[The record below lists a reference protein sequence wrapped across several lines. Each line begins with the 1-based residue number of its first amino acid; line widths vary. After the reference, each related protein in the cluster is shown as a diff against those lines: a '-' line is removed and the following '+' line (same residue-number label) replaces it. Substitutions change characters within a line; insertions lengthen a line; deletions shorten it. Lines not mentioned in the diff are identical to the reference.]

1 MILKS
6 SREIQ
11 NLSEELE
18 MDIGIYQCYQ
28 GTLTLCFISQV
39 ENCKLD
45 VTGWLSIL
53 VQDYQTMAY
62 GPNLVHHLLCK

>member
-18 MDIGIYQCYQ
+18 MDIGIYQAYQ
-28 GTLTLCFISQV
+28 GALTLHFISQV
-39 ENCKLD
+39 EDCKLD
-45 VTGWLSIL
+45 VTGQMSIL
-53 VQDYQTMAY
+53 ELDYQTMAY
-62 GPNLVHHLLCK
+62 GPDLVHHLLCK